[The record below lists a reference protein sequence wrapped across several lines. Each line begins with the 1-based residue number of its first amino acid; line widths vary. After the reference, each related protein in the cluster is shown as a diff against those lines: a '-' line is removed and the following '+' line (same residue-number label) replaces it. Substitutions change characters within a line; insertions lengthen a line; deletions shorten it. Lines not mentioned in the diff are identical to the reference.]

1 MSEQT
6 IALRYLGGAYIHGVP
21 ARDLT
26 PDEAAEH
33 GALIEEQQQLTGM
46 KLYEPVAPAQAA
58 KVAKVKEASDA
69 TAVQ

>member
-1 MSEQT
+1 MSDTT

-26 PDEAAEH
+26 TEEANQHGTLIAEQE
-33 GALIEEQQQLTGM
+33 ALTGM

-58 KVAKVKEASDA
+58 KAVKVADQESPKP
-69 TAVQ
+69 